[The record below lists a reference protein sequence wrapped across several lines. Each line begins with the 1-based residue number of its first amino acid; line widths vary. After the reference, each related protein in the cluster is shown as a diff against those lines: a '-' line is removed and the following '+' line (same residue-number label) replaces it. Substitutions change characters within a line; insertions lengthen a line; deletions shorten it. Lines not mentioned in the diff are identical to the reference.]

1 MISCTIKG
9 KIISP
14 ESIVAVALKY
24 CEMFWMRQ
32 SFCTSFNCRLGS
44 MCRNWFHSSGLICDL
59 LLLLLQL
66 LIGFECGVVVL
77 WDLKCKK
84 ADYRYNYDEV
94 SHYFP
99 RSVLARLVVRPFIYS
114 LHSGC
119 QNMFG
124 CEMFPY
130 FLYTWQ
136 NSSSNVF
143 SCTLDQLIAA
153 VLWDFAPWAS
163 VLELLCIQFIREC
176 EVNFI

>member
-1 MISCTIKG
+1 MG
-9 KIISP
+9 H
-14 ESIVAVALKY
+14 LL
-24 CEMFWMRQ
+24 
-32 SFCTSFNCRLGS
+32 CTSFSCRLGS

-99 RSVLARLVVRPFIYS
+99 CSVFARLVVRPFIYS
-114 LHSGC
+114 PHSGC

-124 CEMFPY
+124 CEMFP
-130 FLYTWQ
+130 LYM
-136 NSSSNVF
+136 
-143 SCTLDQLIAA
+143 
-153 VLWDFAPWAS
+153 
-163 VLELLCIQFIREC
+163 
-176 EVNFI
+176 